1 MKEKS
6 YLFYNYLVIIWILYY
21 EMSKTLQYQ
30 CTSFNLI
37 MTNNYRSKNIF
48 AFKIKLH
55 YCFRANFTMWNHNKL
70 WFYAW

>member
-6 YLFYNYLVIIWILYY
+6 YFFYNYLVIIWILYY

-37 MTNNYRSKNIF
+37 MTNNYR
-48 AFKIKLH
+48 
-55 YCFRANFTMWNHNKL
+55 NKKYFCL
-70 WFYAW
+70 